1 MTGHRIEPGPRKLS
15 AADEAEVERLYRETS
30 LSCVEIGARYGL
42 TGEQVRWMARRR
54 EWGRTVFVKAVP
66 PAVLQ
71 DRLLTASLARDRR
84 INGDDN
90 PRAASAV
97 RFPVPVGGFRMG
109 R

>member
-1 MTGHRIEPGPRKLS
+1 MTGHRIEPGHRKLS

-30 LSCVEIGARYGL
+30 LSTVEIGARYDM
-42 TGEQVRWMARRR
+42 TADYVRWLARRR
-54 EWGRTVFVKAVP
+54 CWTRKTVVKFVP
-66 PAVLQ
+66 PTVAE

-90 PRAASAV
+90 PRAAET
-97 RFPVPVGGFRMG
+97 RTFPVPVGGFRMG